1 MGAAC
6 LAVVVQSMK
15 CDVNVGSPAGN
26 VVLWWAGCGVLEMV
40 NSRICAK
47 YEGCDKMTF
56 NYFYNLELSGWPF

>member
-47 YEGCDKMTF
+47 YMKDAIKWLLITF
-56 NYFYNLELSGWPF
+56 IILN